1 MKWKRMMKY
10 KRLAILFLLCL
21 MFFSACGTVENE
33 SNETEDLYDKFLN
46 GA

>member
-1 MKWKRMMKY
+1 MMKWKRMMKY

-21 MFFSACGTVENE
+21 IFSACGTVENE